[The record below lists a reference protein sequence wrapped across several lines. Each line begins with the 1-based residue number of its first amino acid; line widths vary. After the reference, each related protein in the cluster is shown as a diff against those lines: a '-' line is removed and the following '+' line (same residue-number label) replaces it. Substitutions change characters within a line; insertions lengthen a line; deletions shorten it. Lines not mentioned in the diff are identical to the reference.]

1 MLSPALPKR
10 ATALLLKGL
19 ESGTPAQAAS
29 NNAYPIF
36 LTKIFVKGFCV
47 QLFMIR
53 YIDSRHVWIPDPG
66 FVRSIRTYSVHP
78 LCARCIAALARDT
91 TP

>member
-1 MLSPALPKR
+1 MLSPALPER

-53 YIDSRHVWIPDPG
+53 YVVGMCGYPILALYGV
-66 FVRSIRTYSVHP
+66 SVHTP
-78 LCARCIAALARDT
+78 YIPYVLDAL
-91 TP
+91 PH

>member
-36 LTKIFVKGFCV
+36 LTKIFVKGV
-47 QLFMIR
+47 
-53 YIDSRHVWIPDPG
+53 
-66 FVRSIRTYSVHP
+66 
-78 LCARCIAALARDT
+78 LCAAVHDKVHR
-91 TP
+91 